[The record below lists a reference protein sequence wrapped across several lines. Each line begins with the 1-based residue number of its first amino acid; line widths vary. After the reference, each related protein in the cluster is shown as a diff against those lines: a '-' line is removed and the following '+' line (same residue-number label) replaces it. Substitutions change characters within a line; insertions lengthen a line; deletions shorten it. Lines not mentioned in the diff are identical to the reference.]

1 MRVAWIVYGALA
13 QATGGYIYDRLVI
26 ERLRGSGDE
35 VSVVSLAPR
44 PRSRA
49 LSAARA
55 ALWIARW
62 GPDVVVG
69 DELCFREIA
78 AVFAV
83 IPRRIARVLL
93 VHHLGAWEL
102 PEGPRRSLTALA
114 ERAAMWASDA
124 VIATSGTTAKRLGR
138 GDVAVAPPGAD
149 RLPRRARC
157 GSGRGVLR
165 LVFVG
170 SFIPRKRVLELLAA
184 FERANE
190 GRAEL
195 TLIGDPTRDPP
206 YAARVLRALERSP
219 ELRAGVLVRGLVDD
233 DALAD
238 ALAEADALVLPSS
251 LEGYGMVLTE
261 AIHAGL
267 PVIATRGGAVE
278 EVVKD
283 GAEALL
289 CDGEEGLTQ
298 ALRRFLGDEGVR
310 SRMRAEAEAR
320 APSLPAWDQTAA
332 AVRGVLLRA
341 ARRDHRLARAEPPP
355 PR

>member
-1 MRVAWIVYGALA
+1 
-13 QATGGYIYDRLVI
+13 
-26 ERLRGSGDE
+26 
-35 VSVVSLAPR
+35 
-44 PRSRA
+44 
-49 LSAARA
+49 
-55 ALWIARW
+55 
-62 GPDVVVG
+62 
-69 DELCFREIA
+69 
-78 AVFAV
+78 
-83 IPRRIARVLL
+83 
-93 VHHLGAWEL
+93 
-102 PEGPRRSLTALA
+102 
-114 ERAAMWASDA
+114 
-124 VIATSGTTAKRLGR
+124 
-138 GDVAVAPPGAD
+138 
-149 RLPRRARC
+149 
-157 GSGRGVLR
+157 
-165 LVFVG
+165 VFVG
-170 SFIPRKRVLELLAA
+170 SFIPRKRILELLAA

-298 ALRRFLGDEGVR
+298 ALRRFLGDEGLR

-332 AVRGVLLRA
+332 AVRAVLLRA